1 MLGLVGAGGIGFE
14 LLTSMR
20 LFQYPEVLTILI
32 FVFIIV
38 MVVERSSSYIRE
50 RMIWVADGSLVGGA
64 LSSHVAKCRSSGSRL
79 YPDLSQNLPPSNTAP
94 NRLL

>member
-32 FVFIIV
+32 FVLIIV

-50 RMIWVADGSLVGGA
+50 RMI
-64 LSSHVAKCRSSGSRL
+64 
-79 YPDLSQNLPPSNTAP
+79 
-94 NRLL
+94 